1 MSTAAL
7 ALPYSPYFSE
17 ISVVPEPSPDDGF
30 IAPSFAT
37 REEWLSVFVKSLR
50 PVFAAAGSP
59 LPDKIRISCAFPVR
73 TRAAI
78 GQILSRRLSADGT
91 REIFISPVLSEATRV
106 CDVVIHELVHA
117 ALPEGCGHGKEFRR
131 LALKLGLTGKMTAT
145 VAGERLRAWLDKI
158 IPIFLGPY
166 PHSRVISFDTG
177 KKQTTRLIKLQCP
190 ACEMIIRAT
199 RQGLE
204 ESGFPFCACRNGQ
217 YRFALA

>member
-7 ALPYSPYFSE
+7 SLPYSPYYTE
-17 ISVVPEPSPDDGF
+17 ITPAPEPDPDDGF
-30 IAPSFAT
+30 VVPSFAT
-37 REEWLSVFVKSLR
+37 REEWLSVFVKYLR
-50 PVFAAAGSP
+50 PVFDAAGSP
-59 LPDKIRISCAFPVR
+59 LPEKIRISCAFPVR
-73 TRAAI
+73 TRTAI

-91 REIFISPVLSEATRV
+91 REIFISPVLSEAARV

-117 ALPEGCGHGKEFRR
+117 ALPEGSGHGKLFRR

-145 VAGERLRAWLDKI
+145 VAGEELRAWLDRI
-158 IPIFLGPY
+158 IPVYLGPY

-204 ESGFPFCACRNGQ
+204 DSGLPFCACQNGQ
-217 YRFALA
+217 HSFALA